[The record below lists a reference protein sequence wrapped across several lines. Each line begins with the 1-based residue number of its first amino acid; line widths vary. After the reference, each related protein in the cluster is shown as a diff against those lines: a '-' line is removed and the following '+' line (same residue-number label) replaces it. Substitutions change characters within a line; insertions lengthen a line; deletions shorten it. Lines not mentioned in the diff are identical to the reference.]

1 MSIVCTISI
10 FLYSDLM
17 DGIFSKKLKRSITSL
32 VIFAVI
38 LCIVTI
44 LKLPQQQPPSSPL
57 SPVPQ
62 SSVMTT
68 LPDIR
73 AGSTSTQIASA
84 SAVLGSSSREKATV
98 LRVVDGDTV
107 VLTDGRKLRY
117 IGIDTPE
124 TVKPGVAPECF
135 GHEASLKNKE
145 LVEGK
150 QIEMEKDVSEVDR
163 YGRLLRLVYVGDIFV
178 NDAMVREGYAY
189 ASTYPPDVKY
199 SEQFKDAERDAQ
211 THSAGLWAASCPVHK
226 GDKI

>member
-1 MSIVCTISI
+1 
-10 FLYSDLM
+10 M

-44 LKLPQQQPPSSPL
+44 LKFPQQQPPSSPL

-62 SSVMTT
+62 SSVLTT

-73 AGSTSTQIASA
+73 VGDNTTPIASA
-84 SAVLGSSSREKATV
+84 SAVLGSSSREKAIV
-98 LRVVDGDTV
+98 KRIVDGDTV
-107 VLTDGRKLRY
+107 LLTDGRKLRY

-124 TVKPGVAPECF
+124 TVKPGVTPECY
-135 GHEASLKNKE
+135 GHEASQKNKE

-150 QIEMEKDVSEVDR
+150 GIEMVKDISEVDR
-163 YGRLLRLVYVGDIFV
+163 YGRLLRYVYVGDVFV
-178 NDAMVREGYAY
+178 NDTLIREGFAY